1 NGNADTQTQNI
12 IIDDVTAPTPDNLTL
27 ADITA
32 ECQVL
37 AADVPIPTATDN
49 CGATIQGTHNL
60 TFPISTQGTHV
71 ITWTFDDGNGN
82 ADTQTQNIIIDDVTT
97 PTPDN
102 LTLAD
107 ITAECQVLAADVPV
121 PTATDNCGETIYG
134 THNLT
139 FPISTQGTHV
149 ITWTFD
155 DGKGNADTQTQSI
168 IIDDVTTPTPDV
180 TNLPVIERQCAV
192 LATDIPIP
200 TATDNC
206 EGSINATTTDPL
218 TYNNQGTH
226 TITWTFNDG
235 NGNTSTQTQSIIVHP
250 SPIENVSLNDLTVTY
265 DGNLHQINV
274 NNLPTGASVS
284 YSTTPNTGEA
294 NGAINAG
301 VYTVTAIVSPPANAI
316 NCEDISLTATL
327 TIEKAPQEIT
337 FNSLP
342 ILYIEDDDDFQLTAT
357 ASSGLPVDYTYTF
370 TANNPPATV
379 SSTGWVT
386 LLTSGM
392 IEITAHQAGNEN
404 YLPATPVMQPLQIN
418 SRDANIHRLFVGN
431 DTYVNPPEEIYYL
444 IDCETE
450 QEYVNILIET
460 EINAEVT
467 PAHSFDIAVPKPGI
481 YKQKV
486 KVTSQDGEHQKSY
499 TIIIEK
505 RFSFED
511 IVVQKFNNV
520 LLVNNNPSTNGGY
533 SFIDYWWY
541 KNGEMIAQNQYYS
554 AGSTAY
560 DLLNPQDEYWV
571 KMLTTTG
578 EVLQTCIGQI
588 NLKNYNGSIYP
599 NPTQAASYITV
610 QVGFPDKE
618 LKDIHIDLY
627 NLNGALVKRYKSSQR
642 ITELKLPEELAI
654 GTYLLVCTT
663 AHYKETFR
671 LIVE

>member
-1 NGNADTQTQNI
+1 
-12 IIDDVTAPTPDNLTL
+12 DNLTL

-37 AADVPIPTATDN
+37 ATDITIPTATDN
-49 CGATIQGTHNL
+49 CGETIYGTHNL

-82 ADTQTQNIIIDDVTT
+82 ADTQTQNIIIDDVTA

-155 DGKGNADTQTQSI
+155 DGKGNDDTQTQNI
-168 IIDDVTTPTPDV
+168 IIDDVTAPIPDV

-418 SRDANIHRLFVGN
+418 SRDASIHHIAINNEV
-431 DTYVNPPEEIYYL
+431 YHNPSEEIYYT

-450 QEYVNILIET
+450 QTIVTIELTTETNATALPAHYFEIET
-460 EINAEVT
+460 PV
-467 PAHSFDIAVPKPGI
+467 PGI
-481 YKQKV
+481 YKKQV
-486 KVTSQDGEHQKSY
+486 QITSQDGSSVRNY

-511 IVVQKFNNV
+511 IVIQKFNNV

-533 SFIDYWWY
+533 RFIAYKWY
-541 KNGEMIAQNQYYS
+541 KNNQLISNTQYYS
-554 AGSTAY
+554 AGNEVTDTLDPNAVY
-560 DLLNPQDEYWV
+560 HVEV
-571 KMLTTTG
+571 TTENG
-578 EVLQTCIGQI
+578 EVISSCEFQI
-588 NLKNYNGSIYP
+588 TLNNTDYSIDIYP
-599 NPTQAASYITV
+599 NPVKNTPFVTIHTSFPLDDVEDGMDIQLYSLTGQKVRAYKVYTKKTRINVSDLSSGVYIIECKTKSYKKVSKVI
-610 QVGFPDKE
+610 
-618 LKDIHIDLY
+618 ID
-627 NLNGALVKRYKSSQR
+627 
-642 ITELKLPEELAI
+642 
-654 GTYLLVCTT
+654 
-663 AHYKETFR
+663 
-671 LIVE
+671 